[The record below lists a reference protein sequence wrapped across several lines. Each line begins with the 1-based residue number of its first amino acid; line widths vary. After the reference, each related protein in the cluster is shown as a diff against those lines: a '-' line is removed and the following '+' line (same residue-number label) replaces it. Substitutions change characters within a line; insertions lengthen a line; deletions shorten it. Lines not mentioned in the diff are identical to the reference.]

1 MNQIKVQ
8 DHATI
13 VILNCA
19 FSWGTITDNVIT
31 NEVNNDKHT
40 TANKALRV
48 RKTLL
53 PAHSGVYVDA
63 VRTVLGEFYQYH
75 TRKAY
80 ATPIKGQR
88 VMPVVFYPEY
98 METYGEAHAKSNA
111 ALDALV
117 EGYPDAVEQAKTLL
131 GDAFDPL
138 DYPPAEE
145 IRNYFTLDVRFLPVP
160 AGDHIMN
167 ALGAGVA
174 ANVESYVGTILQTAA
189 ADAKDRL
196 RKAVARMAERLATK
210 GNRLFTT
217 MTDSIDE
224 LATEL
229 PAIAGLTNDTELTYF
244 VQEIKQKLS
253 GYSPDDFKKD
263 DVVRSQVGAAAADIL
278 KRMGG

>member
-1 MNQIKVQ
+1 MNQVRVQ

-19 FSWGTITDNVIT
+19 FSWGTITDNAIT
-31 NEVNNDKHT
+31 TEVNNDNHT
-40 TANKALRV
+40 TTKALRV

-63 VRTVLGEFYQYH
+63 VRTALGAFYQYH
-75 TRKAY
+75 TSRSY

-88 VMPVVFYPEY
+88 LMPVAFYPDY
-98 METYGEAHAKSNA
+98 MERYGEAHAKANV

-117 EGYPDAVEQAKTLL
+117 AGYPAAVEQAKLL
-131 GDAFDPL
+131 LVDAFNAA
-138 DYPPAEE
+138 DYPDAEE

-174 ANVESYVGTILQTAA
+174 ANVDSFATQIMDTAA
-189 ADAKDRL
+189 ADAKKRL
-196 RKAVARMAERLATK
+196 RDAVARMAERLAVK
-210 GNRLFTT
+210 GSRLFTT
-217 MTDSIDE
+217 MTDAIDE
-224 LATEL
+224 LAETL
-229 PAIAGLTNDTELTYF
+229 PALAGLTNDPELQR
-244 VQEIKQKLS
+244 VIQEVKDTLT
-253 GYSPDDFKKD
+253 GYDPETFKKN